1 MRNLAL
7 WPYSQGPNIRIAALV
22 VFGLTYW
29 EDVGH
34 LSKRLSEP
42 PLEQRR
48 IQFLSLDDP
57 F

>member
-29 EDVGH
+29 EDVGR